1 MTGTTEA
8 SYVDWR
14 APSRASHPA
23 RDAAFRSYDAV
34 IRKDKQAWLANF
46 ADDGWIE
53 DPIGPSVFDPDGKGH
68 HGAGGRA
75 HFWDITI
82 GTMARFV
89 FEIHD
94 SFVSGNE
101 CANVGVI
108 HTTTESGW
116 TASTDGV
123 FTYRVNDEGKIVS
136 LRAFWEM
143 DRVMASAK
151 GPDDT
156 TDGAA

>member
-53 DPIGPSVFDPDGKGH
+53 DPIGPSVFDPDGRGH
-68 HGAGGRA
+68 HGAEARA

-82 GTMARFV
+82 GTMSRFV

-94 SFVSGNE
+94 SFVSGDE

-108 HTTTESGW
+108 HTTTENGW
-116 TASTDGV
+116 TASTEGV
-123 FTYRVNDEGKIVS
+123 FTYRVNAEGKIVS
-136 LRAFWEM
+136 LRAYWEM
-143 DRVMASAK
+143 DRVLASAK
-151 GPDDT
+151 GPDDA
-156 TDGAA
+156 G